1 VLISLGKRQID
12 KAVDAPWKYTVE
24 VSDGRHRA
32 GGYAGKGSIWRLEVI
47 RGGGCMGSSRPSW
60 ARKSLWVLFGDGRP
74 RSDHS
79 CARNW
84 GRAEYSDWLQRLL
97 QEGGTV
103 NMDALSTLS
112 PYRTEHI
119 NRFGNYVIDFNRNA
133 GTVGIAPGSFFIATL
148 GVIGQSVC
156 FLILTGVQGYIVG
169 SVTRLLEG
177 IQLPAF
183 GLSWTIA

>member
-1 VLISLGKRQID
+1 MAVLEATIHVRGIEGERSIPID
-12 KAVDAPWKYTVE
+12 CSGCCKKAVP
-24 VSDGRHRA
+24 
-32 GGYAGKGSIWRLEVI
+32 SIWTR
-47 RGGGCMGSSRPSW
+47 
-60 ARKSLWVLFGDGRP
+60 
-74 RSDHS
+74 
-79 CARNW
+79 
-84 GRAEYSDWLQRLL
+84 
-97 QEGGTV
+97 
-103 NMDALSTLS
+103 ALSTLS

-183 GLSWTIA
+183 GLS